1 MVIYFR
7 WDSDAA
13 FLVFQVGLEYCVSSG
28 TVILCFK

>member
-13 FLVFQVGLEYCVSSG
+13 FWGFQVDLEYCVSGG
-28 TVILCFK
+28 TVILCFR